1 MPRKPIVTREDL
13 PFKPRVLQLSIR
25 TSDLDRADAFYTTV
39 LGLERRGKYR
49 PTPTTEERFYGFESE
64 PAETLICLVHFSDQ
78 PHEPAAAGMMA
89 HVIFNLTVPDVRSIV
104 DRTVAGGGT
113 ILRDMITQQALDFTQ
128 DMAFI
133 TDPDGTTIEL
143 THFY

>member
-1 MPRKPIVTREDL
+1 
-13 PFKPRVLQLSIR
+13 
-25 TSDLDRADAFYTTV
+25 
-39 LGLERRGKYR
+39 
-49 PTPTTEERFYGFESE
+49 
-64 PAETLICLVHFSDQ
+64 
-78 PHEPAAAGMMA
+78 MA

-133 TDPDGTTIEL
+133 TDPGGTTIEL
-143 THFY
+143 TYFC